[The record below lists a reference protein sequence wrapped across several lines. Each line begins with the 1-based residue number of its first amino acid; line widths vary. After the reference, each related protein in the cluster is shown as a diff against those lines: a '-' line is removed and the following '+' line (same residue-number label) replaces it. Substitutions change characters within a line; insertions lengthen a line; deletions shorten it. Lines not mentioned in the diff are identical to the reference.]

1 MLEVN
6 EIKAA
11 IEPLP
16 EKEFIEL
23 RHWSSEKDW
32 QKWNGQIE
40 VDSESGKLDFLVR
53 EAIDEKHAEK
63 LKGL

>member
-1 MLEVN
+1 MLKVN

-16 EKEFIEL
+16 EKEFIEP
-23 RHWSSEKDW
+23 RHWFSEKNL
-32 QKWNGQIE
+32 QKWDGQIE
-40 VDSESGKLDFLVR
+40 VDSESGRLDFLVR
-53 EAIDEKHAEK
+53 EAFDEKPAGK